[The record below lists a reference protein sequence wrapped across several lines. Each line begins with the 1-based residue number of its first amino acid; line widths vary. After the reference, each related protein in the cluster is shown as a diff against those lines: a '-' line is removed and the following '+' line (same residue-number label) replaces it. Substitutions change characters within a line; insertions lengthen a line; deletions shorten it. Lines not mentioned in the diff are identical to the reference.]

1 MKVRVLASG
10 SKGNCILVS
19 SQGSA
24 LLVDAGLS
32 LKRLKEILSDIDF
45 PIQNIRAVI
54 ISHEHSDHIKG
65 AGAVVRSLGI
75 PLYVNENTYAAGE
88 RRFGRIREINFFEN
102 GIRFTM
108 QEFLI
113 EPFSVPHDSADNSC
127 FLISERSNDS
137 KLAVLTDLGY
147 PTALVKQ
154 KMKSPTTIIL
164 ESNHD
169 IDMLINGPYAW
180 WLKQRVK
187 GKNGHL
193 SNVQASEL
201 VDEILHD
208 GLKNI
213 VLAHLSETNNEPE
226 LAYLAMKN
234 FLASKNATCNLFV
247 AGQHQPT
254 EWIEV

>member
-32 LKRLKEILSDIDF
+32 LKRLKEILFEIDF
-45 PIQNIRAVI
+45 PLKDIQAIV
-54 ISHEHSDHIKG
+54 ISHEHSDHTKG
-65 AGAVVRSLGI
+65 AGAIVRNLGI
-75 PLYVNENTYAAGE
+75 PLYVNENTYIAGE
-88 RRFGRIREINFFEN
+88 NRFGGIREVNYFEN
-102 GIRFTM
+102 GTRFTM
-108 QEFLI
+108 QNFLI

-127 FLISERSNDS
+127 FLISERSNAS

-154 KMKSPTTIIL
+154 KMKSPSTIIL

-193 SNVQASEL
+193 SNLQASEL

-226 LAYLAMKN
+226 LAYSAMKR
-234 FLASKNATCNLFV
+234 FLASKKAVCKLFV
-247 AGQHQPT
+247 ATQHQPT

>member
-32 LKRLKEILSDIDF
+32 LKRLKEILFDIDF
-45 PIQNIRAVI
+45 PIQNIQALI
-54 ISHEHSDHIKG
+54 ISHEHLDHTKG
-65 AGAVVRSLGI
+65 AGAIVRNLGI
-75 PLYVNENTYAAGE
+75 PLYVNENTYIAGAN
-88 RRFGRIREINFFEN
+88 RFGRIREVNYFEN

-108 QEFLI
+108 QDFLI
-113 EPFSVPHDSADNSC
+113 EPFSVPHDSVDNSC
-127 FLISERSNDS
+127 FLISERSNAS

-147 PTALVKQ
+147 PTKLVKQ
-154 KMKSPTTIIL
+154 KMKSPSTIIL

-193 SNVQASEL
+193 SNLQAAEL

-226 LAYLAMKN
+226 LAYSAMKK
-234 FLASKNATCNLFV
+234 FLVSKKAKCNLFV